1 MSTPTPREE
10 RCMSRRLPQWELT
23 LVVFTL
29 VAAAWSATLSP
40 YYLSLDQILN
50 STRQFVYPG
59 ILAVGLAV
67 VVVLGEIDISLASTL
82 AFGAV
87 LFSKF
92 SAAATPIWLAVPI
105 VVVACAA
112 LGALNGVLVARLGL
126 PSLAVTLGTMG
137 AFRGLAFILGSETGY
152 TSFDDSYLY
161 VGSEE
166 FFGSLP
172 ISFVLFCGVALAVGV
187 LMRRTVFGRR
197 CYAVGLNKEAS
208 LGRGHRRRAT
218 QDPGIRARRRAGRPR
233 RAGVDRP
240 IRLGARRQRRRRDPA
255 RRHRRRPRRRRHQRR
270 TRRHPRRRARAVP
283 ARHHAQRHGPR
294 QRRRPDPDDRTRRP
308 ADRRRSPPGD
318 LPRRCS
324 SLSAHVPATGRRA
337 ELEEE
342 AAKNPRGPSNS
353 SMKCGSHTPR
363 RKNMQRRSAFSPE
376 RRQFLHLL
384 SPSR

>member
-1 MSTPTPREE
+1 
-10 RCMSRRLPQWELT
+10 MSRRLPQWELT

-92 SAAATPIWLAVPI
+92 SAAAAPIWLAVPI
-105 VVVACAA
+105 VVAACAA

-166 FFGSLP
+166 LLGSLP

-208 LGRGHRRRAT
+208 WAAGIDVAQLKIQAYALAGGLAGLAALVWIGQYGSARGDNADGAILLVVTAVVLGGVDINGGRGGILGVVLALFLLGTMRNGMGLANVAGPT
-218 QDPGIRARRRAGRPR
+218 QTIVLGALLI
-233 RAGVDRP
+233 AGVLRP
-240 IRLGARRQRRRRDPA
+240 AIF
-255 RRHRRRPRRRRHQRR
+255 
-270 TRRHPRRRARAVP
+270 RAV
-283 ARHHAQRHGPR
+283 ARVYRLMFPR
-294 QRRRPDPDDRTRRP
+294 L
-308 ADRRRSPPGD
+308 ADAP
-318 LPRRCS
+318 
-324 SLSAHVPATGRRA
+324 
-337 ELEEE
+337 
-342 AAKNPRGPSNS
+342 N
-353 SMKCGSHTPR
+353 
-363 RKNMQRRSAFSPE
+363 
-376 RRQFLHLL
+376 
-384 SPSR
+384 